1 MKIQSQ
7 MVKEGNNSFAMDEL
21 EARKLKYPTILTDL
35 LLMGILIQGK
45 GDMCFFNPQ
54 HPPLTEDA
62 QRALDRAVNQKLK
75 PDDDGEVTT
84 HPLFGIWS
92 ELESPGQKIMVTLG
106 FNDAKAKELSSL
118 SSEYE
123 HVLWSL

>member
-1 MKIQSQ
+1 

-35 LLMGILIQGK
+35 LLMGILIQ
-45 GDMCFFNPQ
+45 
-54 HPPLTEDA
+54 
-62 QRALDRAVNQKLK
+62 
-75 PDDDGEVTT
+75 DDDGEVTT